1 MNSCSMLILLSYKT
15 ENMCWERDD
24 HLTLS
29 NSETFRLVSN
39 WKDAVINLRCA
50 RLEIPGVWGSH
61 ISISRLVK
69 MLQHNMSESGH
80 TYTLEL
86 VTFFT
91 CCLHYNLHLRTP
103 TIIIKYEISI
113 LILSSR
119 VLCMWIICFLLG
131 LQWSLYTY
139 NNFLGL

>member
-1 MNSCSMLILLSYKT
+1 MLILLSYKT

-39 WKDAVINLRCA
+39 WKAGVINLRCA

-80 TYTLEL
+80 KYTHLSL
-86 VTFFT
+86 SPSLLAAYITVYTFE
-91 CCLHYNLHLRTP
+91 HL
-103 TIIIKYEISI
+103 
-113 LILSSR
+113 
-119 VLCMWIICFLLG
+119 
-131 LQWSLYTY
+131 Q
-139 NNFLGL
+139 